1 MSIQRTDKH
10 DFILLTTA
18 NTVNEIKLNK
28 DKLQENEAVIALLE
42 KKLVIKI
49 GNKLYSTQ
57 LIAEEV

>member
-1 MSIQRTDKH
+1 MSMDRVSKF
-10 DFILLTTA
+10 DFMLLTTA

-57 LIAEEV
+57 LIEEV